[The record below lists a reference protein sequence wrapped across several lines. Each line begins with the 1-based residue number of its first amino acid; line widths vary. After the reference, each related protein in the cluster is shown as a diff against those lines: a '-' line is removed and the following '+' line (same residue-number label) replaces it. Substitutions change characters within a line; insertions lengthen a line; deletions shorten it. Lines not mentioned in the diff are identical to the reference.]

1 MTNYDPYTGI
11 KLLTN
16 LVNKTFKITDINYD
30 KLYFLNW
37 KYALLAINKN
47 IYITYSKVIIE
58 QLKSSNFINEQV
70 VLKVVESYDYP
81 KKYHVLWK
89 V

>member
-1 MTNYDPYTGI
+1 MTKYDPYTGI

-16 LVNKTFKITDINYD
+16 LTGQTFKISKIKYD
-30 KLYFLNW
+30 TLYFLNW
-37 KYALLAINKN
+37 KYALLTINNN

-58 QLKSSNFINEQV
+58 QLKSSNFINEQA

-81 KKYHVLWK
+81 KSYHVLWRI
-89 V
+89 

>member
-1 MTNYDPYTGI
+1 MTNYDPYTDI

-16 LVNKTFKITDINYD
+16 LTDKTFKISNINYG

-37 KYALLAINKN
+37 KYALLTINEN

-70 VLKVVESYDYP
+70 VLKVVDSLSSNQ
-81 KKYHVLWK
+81 KYHILIK
-89 V
+89 E